1 MTARVMRDIVVAQL
15 HAPVRPEGD
24 RVLAVWVFW
33 LRPELD
39 QVAQGATDALHTPV
53 ARALIL
59 VGQIDAHYAG
69 GQLFY

>member
-1 MTARVMRDIVVAQL
+1 MKGYYRSPAT
-15 HAPVRPEGD
+15 RPGPTRSD

-53 ARALIL
+53 ARTLIL
-59 VGQIDAHYAG
+59 VGQIDALCGWAA
-69 GQLFY
+69 LLLI